1 MEESCE
7 YCVNTMAE
15 PFEVT
20 TSMKTELCRLASAL
34 NVECDGPF
42 DINEF
47 SFFDTLEAAVRAVE
61 RLKYDL
67 ETNAPKSEKVAKPM
81 VQKKILTKAK
91 TLEDEL
97 RLSLNIVEDVGAL
110 KEKNLKLMNNIK
122 KEKEQRSILE
132 DFIASQNKKI
142 KLLIEHVEKLMK
154 AIKIESANKIKACD
168 ESRALLKKQKEL
180 EDKIEKQEK
189 IMATQL
195 R

>member
-1 MEESCE
+1 
-7 YCVNTMAE
+7 MAE

-20 TSMKTELCRLASAL
+20 MSMKTELCRLASAL
-34 NVECDGPF
+34 NVDCDNPY
-42 DINEF
+42 ELSEY
-47 SFFDTLEAAVRAVE
+47 SFFDILESSVRAVE

-67 ETNAPKSEKVAKPM
+67 ETNAPKAEKVVKPLI
-81 VQKKILTKAK
+81 QKKILNKAK

-142 KLLIEHVEKLMK
+142 KLLIEHIEKLMK
-154 AIKIESANKIKACD
+154 ALKIESANKIKSCD
-168 ESRALLKKQKEL
+168 ENRALLKKQREL
-180 EDKIEKQEK
+180 EEKIEKQER